1 MVTSDRHFRRVP
13 HQLPDD
19 VQIWL
24 VQLDAYSAGVALEG
38 LAELEYARAARMAFA
53 RDGER
58 FLASRHAMR
67 KLLAAALG
75 RAPQDLVIEA
85 DEFGKLVLA
94 EANALQFSLSRTA
107 DMALIGLSR
116 DHAIGVDIEGV
127 RTVPE
132 VEELVRDH
140 FTVDERAEWSRVTAA
155 LRDRVFLTCWTRKEA
170 CVKALGVGLAVPL
183 SSVNAGVGQ
192 GPSLREA
199 TIALVEQRCELTVQS
214 LDQLSQS
221 VAAVALAAPGAVE
234 AARRFCRTNLGS
246 L

>member
-13 HQLPDD
+13 HELPSD

-38 LAELEYARAARMAFA
+38 LAELEYARAARMAFV

-58 FLASRHAMR
+58 FLASRHALR

-75 RAPQDLVIEA
+75 RAPKDLGIEA

-94 EANALQFSLSRTA
+94 EPNALQFSLSRAA
-107 DMALIGLSR
+107 DVALIGISR
-116 DHAIGVDIEGV
+116 DRAIGVDIEGV

-132 VEELVRDH
+132 VEELARDH
-140 FTVDERAEWSRVTAA
+140 FTVDERAEWSRTTAA
-155 LRDRVFLTCWTRKEA
+155 LRDRAFLTCWTRKEA

-183 SSVNAGVGQ
+183 SSVDAGAGE
-192 GPSLREA
+192 GAWLRVA
-199 TIALVEQRCELTVQS
+199 TIALAEQRCEVTVQS
-214 LDQLSQS
+214 LDQLGQS
-221 VAAVALAAPGAVE
+221 VAAVALAAPEVVE

>member
-38 LAELEYARAARMAFA
+38 LAEFEYARAARVAFA

-58 FLASRHAMR
+58 FLASRHALR

-75 RAPQDLVIEA
+75 RAPRDLVIEA

-107 DMALIGLSR
+107 DVALIGLSR
-116 DHAIGVDIEGV
+116 NRAIGVDIEEV

-132 VEELVRDH
+132 VEELARDH
-140 FTVDERAEWSRVTAA
+140 FTVDERAEWSGATAA

-170 CVKALGVGLAVPL
+170 YLKAGGGGLSHPLDSFAVSVAPDRPAVVWVDGAPDEPAQWTLLDVPAGDGYAAALAVRARPP
-183 SSVNAGVGQ
+183 SVVYRRPAVG
-192 GPSLREA
+192 
-199 TIALVEQRCELTVQS
+199 
-214 LDQLSQS
+214 DD
-221 VAAVALAAPGAVE
+221 
-234 AARRFCRTNLGS
+234 AR
-246 L
+246 